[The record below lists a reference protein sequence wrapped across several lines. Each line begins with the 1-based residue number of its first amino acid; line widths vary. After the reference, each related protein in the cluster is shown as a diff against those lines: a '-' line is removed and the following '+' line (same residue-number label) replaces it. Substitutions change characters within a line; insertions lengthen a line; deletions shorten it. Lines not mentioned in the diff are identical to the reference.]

1 MHEIILSNSTLPR
14 LCGCDFLAASEPF
27 MHADR
32 TADFN
37 VLIYVTE
44 GAIYVTED
52 DTDYTIAAGE
62 LLLLKSG
69 VHHYG
74 RREIP
79 RGTKW
84 YFIHFTTAADS
95 APLPPFFPDSAPI
108 PPYSSIGCRLAL
120 PKKLTGLAGSV
131 FERSLAEF
139 IGYFHSDDPFR
150 RWELNLRLFRLLSSL
165 APEFSQSTAPSLSDK
180 ICAYLAE
187 NMRRPFCSADIS
199 GRFYL
204 SYKRLAAV
212 FKAEKGM
219 SMQQYHTALKINEAR
234 RLLRSTLKS
243 VGEIAAELG
252 FSDMMYFSRRF
263 REITGCSPT
272 EYRRL
277 PQTY

>member
-1 MHEIILSNSTLPR
+1 MHEITLSNSMLPQ

-52 DTDYTIAAGE
+52 GTDYTVAAGE

-84 YFIHFTTAADS
+84 YFIHFTAADS

-108 PPYSSIGCRLAL
+108 PPYSSIGCSLAL
-120 PKKLTGLAGSV
+120 PKKLSGLSGSV

-139 IGYFHSDDPFR
+139 IEYFHSDDPFR
-150 RWELNLRLFRLLSSL
+150 RWNLNARLFSLLSSISQ
-165 APEFSQSTAPSLSDK
+165 EFSQSAAPSLSDK

-187 NMRRPFCSADIS
+187 NMRQPFCAEEIS
-199 GRFYL
+199 RSFFL

-212 FKAEKGM
+212 FKQQKGM

-263 REITGCSPT
+263 REITGYSPT